1 MTSAVAVS
9 LDRREHTAIW
19 LVGGAHMVSHFYHL
33 VLPPLFLLIK
43 PALGVSYAELGVVM
57 TMYFVATLITQMP
70 IAMMVDRI
78 GAKPVLV
85 LGLALHGGAI
95 AMAGLFPSFEML
107 LVAFFLGGIGNSV
120 FHPADFSILSASV
133 RESHHG
139 RAFAVHTFTGS
150 IGYACAPLVM
160 VALTGL
166 FGWQGAL
173 VAAGSIGV
181 VMALAI
187 LVAGGELRDY
197 SSDSARERGGQ
208 GSGKEGAEP
217 KKANWRLMLTR
228 PMFLFFLFYIAT
240 SASGTGMTNFGAV
253 ALPVV
258 YGMTAELANT
268 LLTVFLI
275 AAIAG
280 ALPGGWIADRAKRED
295 LVIMACFLVMA
306 LSLFVLA
313 MGDIGLWLIVVA
325 LIVSGLTRGLYNA
338 SRDILV
344 RRAAPAGSVG
354 TAFGFV
360 TLGYTLGQGGTP
372 VIYGWLMD
380 QGHGQGVFIM
390 AGVAALI
397 AMAIVLVPDTK
408 KAPKAA

>member
-1 MTSAVAVS
+1 VTAISAS
-9 LDRREHTAIW
+9 LERREHTAIW

-43 PALGVSYAELGVVM
+43 PALGVSYAELGFVM
-57 TMYFVATLITQMP
+57 TVYFVATLITQMP
-70 IAMMVDRI
+70 IAMMVDRV
-78 GAKPVLV
+78 GAKIVLIF
-85 LGLALHGGAI
+85 GLLLHGGAI
-95 AMAGLFPSFEML
+95 ALAGLFPSYEML

-120 FHPADFSILSASV
+120 FHPADLSILSASV
-133 RESHHG
+133 RDSHQG

-160 VALTGL
+160 VALAGL

-173 VAAGSIGV
+173 IVAGSAGV
-181 VMALAI
+181 VMGLAI
-187 LVAGGELRDY
+187 LLAGGEMRDY
-197 SSDSARERGGQ
+197 AGSAAP
-208 GSGKEGAEP
+208 SVDGKAEEP
-217 KKANWRLMLTR
+217 KKADWRIMLTR
-228 PMFLFFLFYIAT
+228 PMILFFVFYIAT

-275 AAIAG
+275 AAILG
-280 ALPGGWIADRAKRED
+280 ALPGGWIADRARRED
-295 LVIMACFLVMA
+295 LVIMACFLAMA

-313 MGDIGLWLIVVA
+313 LGDIGLWLIVVT
-325 LIVSGLTRGLYNA
+325 LIISGFMRGLYNA

-360 TLGYTLGQGGTP
+360 TLGYTIGQGGTP
-372 VIYGWLMD
+372 MVYGWLMD

-397 AMAIVLVPDTK
+397 AMAIVLIPATK
-408 KAPKAA
+408 KAS

>member
-1 MTSAVAVS
+1 VTAISAS
-9 LDRREHTAIW
+9 LERREHTAIW

-43 PALGVSYAELGVVM
+43 PALGVSYAELGFVM
-57 TMYFVATLITQMP
+57 TVYFVATLITQMP
-70 IAMMVDRI
+70 IAMMVDRV
-78 GAKPVLV
+78 GAKIVLIF
-85 LGLALHGGAI
+85 GLLLHGGAI
-95 AMAGLFPSFEML
+95 ALAGLFPSYEML

-120 FHPADFSILSASV
+120 FHPADLSILSASV
-133 RESHHG
+133 RDSHQG

-160 VALTGL
+160 VALAGL

-173 VAAGSIGV
+173 IVAGSAGV
-181 VMALAI
+181 VMGLAI
-187 LVAGGELRDY
+187 LLAGGEMRDY
-197 SSDSARERGGQ
+197 AGSAAP
-208 GSGKEGAEP
+208 SVDGKAEEP
-217 KKANWRLMLTR
+217 KKADWRIVLTR
-228 PMFLFFLFYIAT
+228 PMILFFVFYIAT

-275 AAIAG
+275 AAILG
-280 ALPGGWIADRAKRED
+280 ALPGGWIADRARRED
-295 LVIMACFLVMA
+295 LVIMACFLAMA

-313 MGDIGLWLIVVA
+313 LGDIGLWLIVVT
-325 LIVSGLTRGLYNA
+325 LIISGFMRGLYNA

-360 TLGYTLGQGGTP
+360 TLGYTIGQGGTP
-372 VIYGWLMD
+372 VVYGWLMD

-397 AMAIVLVPDTK
+397 ATAIVLIPATK
-408 KAPKAA
+408 KAS

>member
-1 MTSAVAVS
+1 MTSAVAAS
-9 LDRREHTAIW
+9 LERREHTAIW

-43 PALGVSYAELGVVM
+43 PSLGVSYAELGAVM

-70 IAMMVDRI
+70 IAMLVDRI
-78 GAKPVLV
+78 GAKTVLIS
-85 LGLALHGGAI
+85 GLALHGGAI
-95 AMAGLFPSFEML
+95 AVAGLFPSFEML

-160 VALTGL
+160 VALAGL
-166 FGWQGAL
+166 FDWQGAL

-197 SSDSARERGGQ
+197 SSGTAGPGV
-208 GSGKEGAEP
+208 GKTGDEP
-217 KKANWRLMLTR
+217 KKANWRIMLTR
-228 PMFLFFLFYIAT
+228 PMILFFLFYIAT

-280 ALPGGWIADRAKRED
+280 SLPGGWIADRAKRED
-295 LVIMACFLVMA
+295 LVIIVCFLVMA

-380 QGHGQGVFIM
+380 HGHGQGVFVM

-408 KAPKAA
+408 KAKEAD

>member
-1 MTSAVAVS
+1 
-9 LDRREHTAIW
+9 
-19 LVGGAHMVSHFYHL
+19 
-33 VLPPLFLLIK
+33 
-43 PALGVSYAELGVVM
+43 
-57 TMYFVATLITQMP
+57 
-70 IAMMVDRI
+70 
-78 GAKPVLV
+78 
-85 LGLALHGGAI
+85 
-95 AMAGLFPSFEML
+95 
-107 LVAFFLGGIGNSV
+107 
-120 FHPADFSILSASV
+120 
-133 RESHHG
+133 
-139 RAFAVHTFTGS
+139 
-150 IGYACAPLVM
+150 
-160 VALTGL
+160 
-166 FGWQGAL
+166 

-197 SSDSARERGGQ
+197 SSGTA
-208 GSGKEGAEP
+208 GSGIGKTGDEP
-217 KKANWRLMLTR
+217 KKADWRIMLTR
-228 PMFLFFLFYIAT
+228 PMILFFLFYIAT

-280 ALPGGWIADRAKRED
+280 SLPGGWIADQAKRED
-295 LVIMACFLVMA
+295 LVIMVCFLVMA

-313 MGDIGLWLIVVA
+313 MGDIGLWLVVAA
-325 LIVSGLTRGLYNA
+325 LIVSGLTRGLYNS

-380 QGHGQGVFIM
+380 QGYGQGVFIM

-408 KAPKAA
+408 PDTKKINETA

>member
-1 MTSAVAVS
+1 VTAISVS
-9 LDRREHTAIW
+9 LERREHTAIW

-43 PALGVSYAELGVVM
+43 PALGVSYAELGFVM
-57 TMYFVATLITQMP
+57 TVYFVATLITQMP
-70 IAMMVDRI
+70 IAMMVDRV
-78 GAKPVLV
+78 GAKIVLIF
-85 LGLALHGGAI
+85 GLLLHGGAI
-95 AMAGLFPSFEML
+95 ALAGLFPSYEML

-120 FHPADFSILSASV
+120 FHPADLSILSASV
-133 RESHHG
+133 RDSHQG

-160 VALTGL
+160 VALAGL

-173 VAAGSIGV
+173 IVAGSAGV
-181 VMALAI
+181 VMGLAI
-187 LVAGGELRDY
+187 LLAGGEMRDY
-197 SSDSARERGGQ
+197 AGSAAP
-208 GSGKEGAEP
+208 SVDGKAEEP
-217 KKANWRLMLTR
+217 KKADWRIMLTR
-228 PMFLFFLFYIAT
+228 PMILFFVFYIAT

-275 AAIAG
+275 AAILG
-280 ALPGGWIADRAKRED
+280 ALPGGWIADRARRED
-295 LVIMACFLVMA
+295 LVIMACFLAMA

-313 MGDIGLWLIVVA
+313 LGDIGLWLIVVT
-325 LIVSGLTRGLYNA
+325 LIISGFMRGLYNA

-360 TLGYTLGQGGTP
+360 TLGYTIGQGGTP
-372 VIYGWLMD
+372 VVYGWLMD

-397 AMAIVLVPDTK
+397 ATAIVLIPATK
-408 KAPKAA
+408 KAS

>member
-1 MTSAVAVS
+1 MTAISAS
-9 LDRREHTAIW
+9 LERREHTAIW

-43 PALGVSYAELGVVM
+43 PALGVSYAELGFVM
-57 TMYFVATLITQMP
+57 TVYFVATLITQMP
-70 IAMMVDRI
+70 IAMMVDRV
-78 GAKPVLV
+78 GAKIVLIF
-85 LGLALHGGAI
+85 GLLLHGGAI
-95 AMAGLFPSFEML
+95 ALAGLFPSYEML

-120 FHPADFSILSASV
+120 FHPADLSILSASV
-133 RESHHG
+133 RDSHQG

-160 VALTGL
+160 VALAGL

-173 VAAGSIGV
+173 IVAGSAGV
-181 VMALAI
+181 VMGLAI
-187 LVAGGELRDY
+187 LLAGGEMRDY
-197 SSDSARERGGQ
+197 AGSAAP
-208 GSGKEGAEP
+208 SVDGKAEEP
-217 KKANWRLMLTR
+217 KKADWRIVLTR
-228 PMFLFFLFYIAT
+228 PMILFFVFYIAT

-275 AAIAG
+275 AAILG
-280 ALPGGWIADRAKRED
+280 ALPGGWIADRARRED
-295 LVIMACFLVMA
+295 LVIMACFLAMA

-313 MGDIGLWLIVVA
+313 LGDIGLWLIVVT
-325 LIVSGLTRGLYNA
+325 LIISGFMRGLYNA

-360 TLGYTLGQGGTP
+360 TLGYTIGQGGTP
-372 VIYGWLMD
+372 VVYGWLMD

-397 AMAIVLVPDTK
+397 ATAIVLIPATK
-408 KAPKAA
+408 KAS

>member
-1 MTSAVAVS
+1 VTAISAS
-9 LDRREHTAIW
+9 LERREHTAIW

-43 PALGVSYAELGVVM
+43 PALGVSYAELGFVM
-57 TMYFVATLITQMP
+57 TVYFVATLITQMP
-70 IAMMVDRI
+70 IAMMVDRV
-78 GAKPVLV
+78 GAKIVLIF
-85 LGLALHGGAI
+85 GLLLHGGAI
-95 AMAGLFPSFEML
+95 ALAGLFPSYEML

-120 FHPADFSILSASV
+120 FHPADLSILSASV
-133 RESHHG
+133 RDSHQG

-160 VALTGL
+160 VALAGL

-173 VAAGSIGV
+173 IVAGSAGV
-181 VMALAI
+181 VMGLAI
-187 LVAGGELRDY
+187 LLAGGEMRDY
-197 SSDSARERGGQ
+197 AGSAAP
-208 GSGKEGAEP
+208 SVDGKAEEP
-217 KKANWRLMLTR
+217 KKADWRIMLTR
-228 PMFLFFLFYIAT
+228 PMILFFVFYIAT

-275 AAIAG
+275 AAILG
-280 ALPGGWIADRAKRED
+280 ALPGGWIADRARRED
-295 LVIMACFLVMA
+295 LVIMACFLAMA

-313 MGDIGLWLIVVA
+313 LGDIGLWLIVVT
-325 LIVSGLTRGLYNA
+325 LIISGFMRGLYNA

-360 TLGYTLGQGGTP
+360 TLGYTIGQGGTP
-372 VIYGWLMD
+372 VVYGWLMD

-397 AMAIVLVPDTK
+397 AMAIVLIPATK
-408 KAPKAA
+408 KAS

>member
-1 MTSAVAVS
+1 MTAISAS
-9 LDRREHTAIW
+9 LERREHTAIW

-43 PALGVSYAELGVVM
+43 PALGVSYAELGFVM
-57 TMYFVATLITQMP
+57 TVYFVATLITQMP
-70 IAMMVDRI
+70 IAMMVDRV
-78 GAKPVLV
+78 GAKIVLIF
-85 LGLALHGGAI
+85 GLLLHGGAI
-95 AMAGLFPSFEML
+95 ALAGLFPSYEML

-133 RESHHG
+133 RDSHQG

-160 VALTGL
+160 VALAGL

-173 VAAGSIGV
+173 IVAGSAGV
-181 VMALAI
+181 VMGLAI
-187 LVAGGELRDY
+187 LLAGGEMRDY
-197 SSDSARERGGQ
+197 AGSAAP
-208 GSGKEGAEP
+208 SVDGKAAEP
-217 KKANWRLMLTR
+217 KKADWRIMLTR
-228 PMFLFFLFYIAT
+228 PMILFFVFYIAT

-275 AAIAG
+275 AAILG
-280 ALPGGWIADRAKRED
+280 ALPGGWIADRARRED
-295 LVIMACFLVMA
+295 LVIMACFLAMA

-313 MGDIGLWLIVVA
+313 LGDIGLWLIVVT
-325 LIVSGLTRGLYNA
+325 LIISGFMRGLYNA

-360 TLGYTLGQGGTP
+360 TLGYTIGQGGTP
-372 VIYGWLMD
+372 VVYGWLMD

-397 AMAIVLVPDTK
+397 AMAIVLIPATK
-408 KAPKAA
+408 KAS

>member
-1 MTSAVAVS
+1 VTAISAS
-9 LDRREHTAIW
+9 LERREHTAIW

-43 PALGVSYAELGVVM
+43 PALGVSYAELGFVM
-57 TMYFVATLITQMP
+57 TVYFVATLITQMP
-70 IAMMVDRI
+70 IAMMVDRV
-78 GAKPVLV
+78 GAKIVLIF
-85 LGLALHGGAI
+85 GLLLHGGAI
-95 AMAGLFPSFEML
+95 ALAGLFPSYEML

-120 FHPADFSILSASV
+120 FHPADLSILSASV
-133 RESHHG
+133 RDSHQG

-160 VALTGL
+160 VALAGL

-173 VAAGSIGV
+173 IVAGSAGV
-181 VMALAI
+181 VMGLAI
-187 LVAGGELRDY
+187 LLAGGEMRDY
-197 SSDSARERGGQ
+197 AGSAAP
-208 GSGKEGAEP
+208 SVDGKAEEP
-217 KKANWRLMLTR
+217 KKADWRIVLTR
-228 PMFLFFLFYIAT
+228 PMILFFVFYIAT

-275 AAIAG
+275 AAILG
-280 ALPGGWIADRAKRED
+280 ALPGGWIADRARRED
-295 LVIMACFLVMA
+295 LVIMACFLAMA

-313 MGDIGLWLIVVA
+313 LGDIGLWLIVVT
-325 LIVSGLTRGLYNA
+325 LIISGFMRGLYNA

-360 TLGYTLGQGGTP
+360 TLGYTIGQGGTP
-372 VIYGWLMD
+372 MVYGWLMD

-397 AMAIVLVPDTK
+397 AMAIVLIPATK
-408 KAPKAA
+408 KAS

>member
-1 MTSAVAVS
+1 VTAISAS
-9 LDRREHTAIW
+9 LERREHTAIW

-43 PALGVSYAELGVVM
+43 PALGVSYAELGFVM
-57 TMYFVATLITQMP
+57 TVYFVATLITQMP
-70 IAMMVDRI
+70 IAMMVDRV
-78 GAKPVLV
+78 GAKIVLIF
-85 LGLALHGGAI
+85 GLLLHGGAI
-95 AMAGLFPSFEML
+95 ALAGLFPSYEML

-120 FHPADFSILSASV
+120 FHPADLSILSASV
-133 RESHHG
+133 RDSHQG

-160 VALTGL
+160 VALAGL

-173 VAAGSIGV
+173 IVAGSAGV
-181 VMALAI
+181 VMGLAI
-187 LVAGGELRDY
+187 LLAGGEMRDY
-197 SSDSARERGGQ
+197 AGSAAP
-208 GSGKEGAEP
+208 SVDGKAEEP
-217 KKANWRLMLTR
+217 KKADWRIMLTR
-228 PMFLFFLFYIAT
+228 PMILFFVFYIAT

-275 AAIAG
+275 AAILG
-280 ALPGGWIADRAKRED
+280 ALPGGWIADRARRED
-295 LVIMACFLVMA
+295 LVIMACFLAMA

-313 MGDIGLWLIVVA
+313 LGDIGLWLIVVT
-325 LIVSGLTRGLYNA
+325 LIISGFMRGLYNA

-360 TLGYTLGQGGTP
+360 TLGYTIGQGGTP
-372 VIYGWLMD
+372 MVYGWLMD

-397 AMAIVLVPDTK
+397 ATAIVLIPATK
-408 KAPKAA
+408 KAS

>member
-1 MTSAVAVS
+1 VTAISVS
-9 LDRREHTAIW
+9 LERREHTAIW

-43 PALGVSYAELGVVM
+43 PALGVSYAELGFVM
-57 TMYFVATLITQMP
+57 TVYFVATLITQMP
-70 IAMMVDRI
+70 IAMMVDRV
-78 GAKPVLV
+78 GAKIVLIF
-85 LGLALHGGAI
+85 GLLLHGGAI
-95 AMAGLFPSFEML
+95 ALAGLFPSYEML

-133 RESHHG
+133 RDSHQG

-160 VALTGL
+160 VALAGL

-173 VAAGSIGV
+173 IVAGSAGV
-181 VMALAI
+181 VMGLAI
-187 LVAGGELRDY
+187 LLAGGEMRDY
-197 SSDSARERGGQ
+197 AGSAAP
-208 GSGKEGAEP
+208 SVDGKAEEP
-217 KKANWRLMLTR
+217 KKADWRIVLTR
-228 PMFLFFLFYIAT
+228 PMILFFVFYIAT

-275 AAIAG
+275 AAILG
-280 ALPGGWIADRAKRED
+280 ALPGGWIADRARRED
-295 LVIMACFLVMA
+295 LVIMACFLAMA

-313 MGDIGLWLIVVA
+313 LGDIGLWLIVVT
-325 LIVSGLTRGLYNA
+325 LIISGFMRGLYNA

-360 TLGYTLGQGGTP
+360 TLGYTIGQGGTP
-372 VIYGWLMD
+372 VVYGWLMD

-397 AMAIVLVPDTK
+397 ATAIVLIPATK
-408 KAPKAA
+408 KAS